1 APSEDSMSYVMNLK
15 LADPDEA
22 QAFVD
27 SNGAEHNVPNVALG
41 AAQPPSHGLAHVAPP
56 GYPSVR
62 SGEVTTTT
70 ELTRAA
76 ERRTMAVACLVVF
89 TAQMATTI
97 YLPSLPAIE
106 HDFAVSRSFAALSVS
121 LFVIGAA
128 APVVLW
134 GRAADRYGRR
144 AAMLAALGLFVVASA
159 VLIANTSPVWLLI
172 LRSLQGIG
180 AGGAAIIA
188 RVVARDLGDGDA
200 LAKRLSVL
208 SIAFVTAL
216 GGGQFLGGL
225 IGDWQG
231 GFAVLTAAGVI
242 CVIGTLTLSL
252 DPGRGG
258 GEKTGMV
265 RIYFRILT
273 VRAFLLPS
281 IAAGL
286 GFATIVLLQEVAP
299 FVFQRYFGLGVEE
312 YGNVGLLIGLAYF
325 GGAMLV
331 NRLASR
337 RGSHWLMRA
346 GALVMTGAGALTVV
360 LWLLPGIPLT
370 AALVTFI
377 ALYCGITFGQ
387 AALFPSGMA
396 VAVSAVPGQGAYAVA
411 LCGFVAQ
418 SIAGV
423 AATFAV
429 LLHENLVWA
438 SAATGLSLLAFLLI
452 RVKTRE

>member
-1 APSEDSMSYVMNLK
+1 MTS
-15 LADPDEA
+15 
-22 QAFVD
+22 
-27 SNGAEHNVPNVALG
+27 
-41 AAQPPSHGLAHVAPP
+41 
-56 GYPSVR
+56 
-62 SGEVTTTT
+62 TT
-70 ELTRAA
+70 ERPATVRAVRA
-76 ERRTMAVACLVVF
+76 TMAVACLVVF

-97 YLPSLPAIE
+97 YLPSLPVIE

-134 GRAADRYGRR
+134 GWVADRLGRR
-144 AAMLAALGLFVVASA
+144 PAMLAALGLFVVSSA
-159 VLIANTSPVWLLI
+159 VLIVNTAPAWLLI

-188 RVVARDLGDGDA
+188 RIAVRDLGGGDA

-225 IGDWQG
+225 IGGWQA

-242 CVIGTLTLSL
+242 CVIGTLVIPLA
-252 DPGRGG
+252 RGG
-258 GEKTGMV
+258 EEKSGV
-265 RIYFRILT
+265 IRIYLRILT
-273 VRAFLLPS
+273 VPAFLLPT

-299 FVFQRYFGLGVEE
+299 FVFQQHFGLSADQ
-312 YGNVGLLIGLAYF
+312 YGGLGLLFGLAYF
-325 GGAMLV
+325 GGALLV
-331 NRLASR
+331 NRLA
-337 RGSHWLMRA
+337 GSKGSSWLMRA
-346 GALVMTGAGALTVV
+346 GALVMTGAGALTIA
-360 LWLLPGIPLT
+360 LWLIPGIPLT
-370 AALVTFI
+370 AALVTFV
-377 ALYCGITFGQ
+377 ALYCGTTFGQ
-387 AALFPSGMA
+387 AALFPSSMA
-396 VAVSAVPGQGAYAVA
+396 VAVSEVPGHGAYAVA

-438 SAATGLSLLAFLLI
+438 SVATGLSLAAFLLV
-452 RVKTRE
+452 RVRTRE

>member
-1 APSEDSMSYVMNLK
+1 
-15 LADPDEA
+15 
-22 QAFVD
+22 
-27 SNGAEHNVPNVALG
+27 
-41 AAQPPSHGLAHVAPP
+41 
-56 GYPSVR
+56 
-62 SGEVTTTT
+62 
-70 ELTRAA
+70 
-76 ERRTMAVACLVVF
+76 MAVACLVVF

-97 YLPSLPAIE
+97 YLPSLPAVE

-134 GRAADRYGRR
+134 GWVADRLGRR
-144 AAMLAALGLFVVASA
+144 AAMLTALSLFAVAGAALIV
-159 VLIANTSPVWLLI
+159 NTSPVWLLI

-188 RVVARDLGDGDA
+188 RIVVRDLGGGDA

-225 IGDWQG
+225 IGSWQG
-231 GFAVLTAAGVI
+231 GFIVLTAAGVA

-252 DPGRGG
+252 EPGRD
-258 GEKTGMV
+258 EKSGV
-265 RIYFRILT
+265 IRIYLRILT
-273 VRAFLLPS
+273 MRAFLLPT

-299 FVFQRYFGLGVEE
+299 FVFQRYFGLSVEQ
-312 YGNVGLLIGLAYF
+312 YGNVGLLIGLAYL
-325 GGAMLV
+325 GGALLV
-331 NRLASR
+331 NRLASGK
-337 RGSHWLMRA
+337 GSPWLMRA
-346 GALVMTGAGALTVV
+346 GALVMSGSGLLTVA

-387 AALFPSGMA
+387 AALFPSSMA
-396 VAVSAVPGQGAYAVA
+396 VAVSKVPEHGAYAVA

-438 SAATGLSLLAFLLI
+438 SAATGLSLVAFLLV
-452 RVKTRE
+452 RVTGRE